1 MSFIVFSTEGRI
13 LMSLT
18 EDRWVQIPS
27 ERLLI
32 PLFSVM
38 QLKGMSLIPDL
49 DTGHTHSYD
58 PSEFVFFFCRNDI
71 PGRYFTFLQSFYNVG
86 LDKCFILLLL
96 WSVYVSNLSSAD
108 FLCSHKILSPFHCC
122 SSIFFFYKG
131 LISSRSAW
139 QFLKPLHS
147 SCTLVYSSVPHC
159 RSFFSCKCCACG
171 NYYSVTTPPS
181 IWLWSKEGSQMNL
194 AK

>member
-38 QLKGMSLIPDL
+38 QLKRMSLIPDL
-49 DTGHTHSYD
+49 DTGHTHTIMIPLSFAY
-58 PSEFVFFFCRNDI
+58 FFFCQKDI
-71 PGRYFTFLQSFYNVG
+71 PGRYFPFLQSFYNVG

-108 FLCSHKILSPFHCC
+108 FLCSHKILSPFHCY
-122 SSIFFFYKG
+122 SLFPLY
-131 LISSRSAW
+131 LRDT
-139 QFLKPLHS
+139 FLNHYIAVAL
-147 SCTLVYSSVPHC
+147 
-159 RSFFSCKCCACG
+159 
-171 NYYSVTTPPS
+171 
-181 IWLWSKEGSQMNL
+181 
-194 AK
+194 